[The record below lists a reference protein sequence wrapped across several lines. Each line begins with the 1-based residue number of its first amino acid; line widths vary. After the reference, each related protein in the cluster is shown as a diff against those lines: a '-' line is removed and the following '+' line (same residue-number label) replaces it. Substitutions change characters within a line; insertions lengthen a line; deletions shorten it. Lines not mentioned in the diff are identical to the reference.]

1 MSKYVID
8 STTLSDIG
16 DAIRTKNGST
26 DLIPVVQLANEILAL
41 DASGGGG
48 EIEALVI
55 DVTGDASHFDYN
67 GRLDDIIS
75 NKSNRVTFTDVSNAR
90 SLFENSKLEVFP
102 DVDFDGVVDM
112 AKMFKN
118 CINMKEL
125 PNITGKCYRYYLNGS
140 TKYYYCTLSETFS
153 GCENLRT
160 IPVDFFEGLG
170 TRGTSSTDFWP
181 FAMTSLVPRDG
192 QQWILNEMFYECKSL
207 RQIPNLCLFTFYQT
221 DYERPANDNRGTN
234 TTTGYFLEPYYST
247 FRFCYSLDEVVNY
260 PVFRN
265 YTMDRWGTAPNN
277 LATANGFY
285 KFVDDCYRL
294 KRLTFAYNTGSSIP
308 SSASNWNMEWAN
320 QTIDLTSVGYGSK
333 ETILNYNSG
342 ITADKEVYDDT
353 TYAALKDDPDWFTQ
367 DVAYSR
373 YNKTSAIETI
383 NSLPKTEKYAASNGI
398 NYIKFTGAA
407 GSATDGGA
415 INTMTEEEVA
425 VATAKGFT
433 VVYE

>member
-75 NKSNRVTFTDVSNAR
+75 NKSNRVTFTDVTNAR

-102 DVDFDGVVDM
+102 DVDFDGVEDM

-118 CINMKEL
+118 CISMKEL
-125 PNITGKCYRYYLNGS
+125 PNITGKMYRYNWD
-140 TKYYYCTLSETFS
+140 YYYCTLSETFY

-160 IPVDFFEGLG
+160 IPVDFFMDLG
-170 TRGTSSTDFWP
+170 TRGNSGTDFWP
-181 FAMTSLVPRDG
+181 FAMTILVPRNG
-192 QQWILNEMFYECKSL
+192 QQWILNDMFYGCYSL
-207 RQIPNLCLFTFYQT
+207 RQIPNLCLFMFNQT
-221 DYERPANDNRGTN
+221 DYKRPANNNAGTN
-234 TTTGYFLEPYYST
+234 TTTGYFLEPYYNT
-247 FRFCYSLDEVVNY
+247 FRFCYSLDEIVNY

-277 LATANGFY
+277 MATANGFY
-285 KFVDDCYRL
+285 MFVDSCYRL
-294 KRLTFAYNTGSSIP
+294 KRLTFAYNSGSSTP

-342 ITADKEVYDDT
+342 ITADKEVYDDA

-425 VATAKGFT
+425 VATAKGWT
-433 VVYE
+433 VVYV